1 MRAMD
6 TVVTIKEFFDAPQV
20 MTSWRLNRKDHN
32 LVRFGLLWR
41 IDDLVLRKGISYK
54 VPTLS
59 VLIKSNLFLV
69 TSLVGKVV
77 LNFLFVHEEFL
88 CMEKTTRLP

>member
-41 IDDLVLRKGISYK
+41 IDDLVLRKGISSVGTY
-54 VPTLS
+54 PFRTDQIEPLS
-59 VLIKSNLFLV
+59 GYIL
-69 TSLVGKVV
+69 GG
-77 LNFLFVHEEFL
+77 
-88 CMEKTTRLP
+88 